1 MNVNHAIKAGLLL
14 AGLLLAATGWAQN
27 WPAKPVRVI
36 VTYPAGGVVDVLAR
50 AVTTELARELG
61 QPVLVE
67 ARAGAGANIGAE
79 VASRAAPDGY
89 TLMVSAP
96 FLLNNHLLDRNL
108 RWQVKDFTAIA
119 RFTQSPSFIM
129 VSATLPVSTVKEY
142 VTYAKARPGIPV
154 AGGVGGSTQTMAVR
168 MFSKAA
174 GFDMNLID
182 FNGAPPMLPPMMTGE
197 VSMGIIPSSVALAGM
212 KSGRLRIIANTS
224 DKRSVLLPDVPTI
237 AEAGYP
243 DVTVVSWYGFHAPA
257 GTSQAIIARIAAATE
272 KATRVEEARVRTINL
287 GGEFAYL
294 GTADFEKFLAEDL
307 LRWQRFATELGK
319 S

>member
-1 MNVNHAIKAGLLL
+1 MIMNKGCMFLCGMLFCL
-14 AGLLLAATGWAQN
+14 SGWAQS

-50 AVTTELARELG
+50 AVTGEIARELG

-79 VASRAAPDGY
+79 VASKAAPDGY

-119 RFTQSPSFIM
+119 RFTLSPSFIM
-129 VSATLPVSTVKEY
+129 VSATLPVATVKEY
-142 VTYAKARPGIPV
+142 VAYAKARPGIPV

-168 MFSKAA
+168 MFAKAA

-197 VSMGIIPSSVALAGM
+197 VSMGIIPSSVALGGM

-257 GTSQAIIARIAAATE
+257 GTSPAIIARVAAATE

-287 GGEFAYL
+287 GGEFGYL

-307 LRWQRFATELGK
+307 LRWQRFAAELGK